1 MSAEMATRSVR
12 RYDGKEL
19 VGDLEM
25 QLRSTRA
32 DAKQRSTERMLS
44 KEKQLQR
51 ELAGL
56 RSYRVGR
63 LRVVYRQR
71 GDDEI
76 ALVAVGP
83 RRVIYE
89 ETYRRLQK
97 ESEQ

>member
-1 MSAEMATRSVR
+1 M
-12 RYDGKEL
+12 KQP
-19 VGDLEM
+19 
-25 QLRSTRA
+25 QLRVPGHVTDFLRHLHPDMKRKIRA
-32 DAKQRSTERMLS
+32 ALAAILAEPSS
-44 KEKQLQR
+44 GKQLQR

>member
-1 MSAEMATRSVR
+1 MKRKIRAALAAILAEPSS
-12 RYDGKEL
+12 G
-19 VGDLEM
+19 
-25 QLRSTRA
+25 
-32 DAKQRSTERMLS
+32 
-44 KEKQLQR
+44 KQLQR